1 MNYTNLSTL
10 KMSFMGIQVKKSL
23 KQTETKK
30 PPKNPKNRNHD
41 THFAFYKQT

>member
-30 PPKNPKNRNHD
+30 KPKKPK
-41 THFAFYKQT
+41 KQKS